1 MLDSQ
6 WYFLNNY
13 MSKNQENEV
22 KNKNPQEKPRLK
34 K

>member
-13 MSKNQENEV
+13 MSKNQENAV
-22 KNKNPQEKPRLK
+22 KIRKKKPRLK